1 MSDHEIKHSS
11 KSEAKHCLLQA
22 AAKLFSK
29 LGLEKTSTRDL
40 ARESKANISLISY
53 HFGGKEGLYKEVLKD
68 FALEV
73 QSTMQPLIENLK
85 KNEMTKES
93 FSEEISFI
101 IQNMISMRKKHPDI
115 CQILSREKANGM
127 PLSREIHEDIFYPL
141 AQRFI
146 QSFETA
152 QIKKIVRADIHA
164 GLFFICMSEGLFG
177 FYQMMDCKTSMQ
189 KDCEQFMDPELLKNQ
204 ILNIYLNGVLL

>member
-1 MSDHEIKHSS
+1 MSD
-11 KSEAKHCLLQA
+11 AKHCLLEA

-73 QSTMQPLIENLK
+73 QSTMQPLFEEYK
-85 KNEMTKES
+85 KTEMTKA
-93 FSEEISFI
+93 FFVKEISFI
-101 IQNMISMRKKHPDI
+101 VQNMISMRKKHPEI
-115 CQILSREKANGM
+115 CQILCREKSNGM
-127 PLSREIHEDIFYPL
+127 PLSRDIHEEIFYPL
-141 AQRFI
+141 AKRFI

-152 QIKKIVRADIHA
+152 QTKKIVRADIHA

-177 FYQMMDCKTSMQ
+177 FYQMMDCKTSLQ
-189 KDCEQFMDPELLKNQ
+189 KDCEQFMNDELLKNQ

>member
-1 MSDHEIKHSS
+1 MSD
-11 KSEAKHCLLQA
+11 AKHCLLEA

-53 HFGGKEGLYKEVLKD
+53 HFGGKVGLYKEVLKD

-73 QSTMQPLIENLK
+73 QSTMQPLFEEYQK
-85 KNEMTKES
+85 TEMTKD
-93 FSEEISFI
+93 FFIKEISFI
-101 IQNMISMRKKHPDI
+101 VQNMISMRKKHPEI
-115 CQILSREKANGM
+115 CQILCREKSSGM
-127 PLSREIHEDIFYPL
+127 PLSRDIHEDIFYPL

-146 QSFETA
+146 QSFQKA
-152 QIKKIVRADIHA
+152 QAKKIVRHDIHA

-177 FYQMMDCKTSMQ
+177 FYQMMDCQTSMQ
-189 KDCEQFMDPELLKNQ
+189 KDCEQFMDDELLKNQ

>member
-1 MSDHEIKHSS
+1 MSD
-11 KSEAKHCLLQA
+11 AKHCLLEA

-73 QSTMQPLIENLK
+73 QSTMQPLFEEYK
-85 KNEMTKES
+85 KTEMTKE
-93 FSEEISFI
+93 FFIKEISFI
-101 IQNMISMRKKHPDI
+101 VQNMISMRKKHPEI
-115 CQILSREKANGM
+115 CQILCREKSNGM
-127 PLSREIHEDIFYPL
+127 PLSRDIHEEIFYPL
-141 AQRFI
+141 AKRFI

-152 QIKKIVRADIHA
+152 QTKKIVRPDIHA

-177 FYQMMDCKTSMQ
+177 FYQMMDCKTSLQ
-189 KDCEQFMDPELLKNQ
+189 KDCEQFMNDELLKNQ